1 MSLLLINTL
10 VCGDLNEGSFYF
22 VNRALQ
28 MSENMAIIEFR
39 NTLHECKNNLV
50 NWFHKKRSSRF

>member
-10 VCGDLNEGSFYF
+10 VCGDLNEGSFYS
-22 VNRALQ
+22 VNRTLQ

-39 NTLHECKNNLV
+39 NTLYICKV
-50 NWFHKKRSSRF
+50 

>member
-22 VNRALQ
+22 VNRTLQ

-39 NTLHECKNNLV
+39 NTLYICKV
-50 NWFHKKRSSRF
+50 